1 MNRSELRAIV
11 INRDGGCLLARF
23 DELHECEDQWG
34 TRHSPYDLSRLT
46 LEHVREHAGGM
57 RRDDPG
63 WCVALCHR
71 ANVEHTATRSQYRAQ
86 VLRYLEDIRRI
97 TDG

>member
-1 MNRSELRAIV
+1 MTRSELRAIV
-11 INRDGGCLLARF
+11 INRDGACLLALL
-23 DELHECEDQWG
+23 DPTHLCEDQWG
-34 TRHSPYDLSRLT
+34 QGHSPYDLSRLT
-46 LEHVREHAGGM
+46 LEHVREHPGGM

-71 ANVEHTATRSQYRAQ
+71 ANVEHTATRAQYRAQ
-86 VLRYLEDIRRI
+86 VLRYLSDIRRI